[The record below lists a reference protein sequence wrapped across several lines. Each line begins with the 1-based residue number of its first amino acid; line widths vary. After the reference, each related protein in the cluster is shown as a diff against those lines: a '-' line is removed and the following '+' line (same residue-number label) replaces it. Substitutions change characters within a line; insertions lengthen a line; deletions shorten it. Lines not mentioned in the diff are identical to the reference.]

1 MNRSDVPDA
10 AAQELARILLE
21 RAGLKSAPDG
31 INGLKLAIAARLEAT
46 GGTDPLKYVRMLA
59 TGDSEDELRALLPL
73 VTVGKTDFFR
83 DPNQFRAL
91 RNRLFPELLQKARR
105 EHRQMRIWSAGCA
118 TGEEPYS
125 LALLALEHQ
134 ILHNELDLLATDVN
148 PEAVKAAAAGR
159 FTERR
164 LAPVPEA
171 VRAQHF
177 IERSDGFYA
186 STALRSMIRFA
197 AHNLAA
203 DPFPEPAGGGK
214 WDLVLCRNVIIY
226 FDAATT
232 SKVMN
237 GFFDRLAPG
246 GYLFLG
252 YSESL
257 YRIFSGFE
265 LVEVEGAFLYRKPED
280 GRRLAPPPAFG
291 EESTAAL
298 RKIIDARRSMQ
309 PTRPPRDER
318 TAPPPLTRVVPP
330 PKPKPTPPPRPL
342 ASTTPVPTEEP
353 MAQIVAAIDNG
364 EFDRSVELLH
374 EALRRSPGN
383 LALLVTLGNVFTV
396 MGQRDRAREAYQ
408 DALVTE
414 PLCPEAHLF
423 LGISSCEVWPDREQD
438 AVRELTRAV
447 FLDPDLALA
456 HYYLGRV
463 AERRGDLA
471 GARRA
476 YRNAISACK
485 ARPEKLRLIG
495 HYPDLPSDPQV
506 LSRAA
511 HYALAAVEEL

>member
-1 MNRSDVPDA
+1 MKRSDIPDEA
-10 AAQELARILLE
+10 ANELARILQE

-46 GGTDPLKYVRMLA
+46 GGTDPIGYVRAL
-59 TGDSEDELRALLPL
+59 GGGNEDELRALLPL

-91 RNRLFPELLQKARR
+91 RLRLFPELLQKARR
-105 EHRQMRIWSAGCA
+105 AHRQVRIWSAGCA

-125 LALLALEHQ
+125 LAMLAMEQ
-134 ILHNELDLLATDVN
+134 RILHNELDLLATDVN
-148 PEAVKAAAAGR
+148 PEAVKAAARGR
-159 FTERR
+159 FSERR

-177 IERSDGFYA
+177 IERADGFYA

-197 AHNLAA
+197 PHNLAA

-232 SKVMN
+232 TKVMS
-237 GFFDRLAPG
+237 GFFDMLAPG
-246 GYLFLG
+246 GYLLLG

-265 LVEVEGAFLYRKPED
+265 LVELEGAFLYRKPLD
-280 GRRLAPPPAFG
+280 GRREAPRAPFG
-291 EESTAAL
+291 EESIAAL
-298 RKIIDARRSMQ
+298 RKVIDARRSMQ
-309 PTRPPRDER
+309 PPKPPQAER
-318 TAPPPLTRVVPP
+318 TAPPPVARVLPP
-330 PKPKPTPPPRPL
+330 PPARLTPPPS
-342 ASTTPVPTEEP
+342 STPIPKEEP
-353 MAQIVAAIDNG
+353 MAQIVAAIDHG
-364 EFDRSVELLH
+364 EFDRAVELLH
-374 EALRRSPGN
+374 KALQRSPGN
-383 LALLVTLGNVFTV
+383 LALQVTLGNVYTV
-396 MGQRDRAREAYQ
+396 MGKRDLAREAYQ
-408 DALVTE
+408 EALVTE

-438 AVRELTRAV
+438 ALRELTRAV

-456 HYYLGRV
+456 HYYLGRL

-485 ARPEKLRLIG
+485 ARPEMRLIG
-495 HYPDLPSDPQV
+495 HYPDLPSDSHV